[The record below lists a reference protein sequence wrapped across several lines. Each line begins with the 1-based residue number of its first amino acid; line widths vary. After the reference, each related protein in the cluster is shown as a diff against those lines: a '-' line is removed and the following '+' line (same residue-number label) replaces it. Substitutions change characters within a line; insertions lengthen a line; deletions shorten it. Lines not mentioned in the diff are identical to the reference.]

1 MSETEKK
8 KKDILLLFLFLS
20 LKRNIN
26 TSDVQIQQSLAIPLV
41 PSKAQRILTK
51 LSLTLTVHII
61 LYYTFS

>member
-8 KKDILLLFLFLS
+8 KKDILLLLFLS